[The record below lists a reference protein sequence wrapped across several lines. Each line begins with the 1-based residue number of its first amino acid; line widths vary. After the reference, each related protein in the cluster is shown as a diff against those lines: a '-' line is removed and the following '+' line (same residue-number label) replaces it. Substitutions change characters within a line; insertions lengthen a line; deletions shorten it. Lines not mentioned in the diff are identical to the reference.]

1 MERAVLTQV
10 ENQLGFITLNRPEK
24 RNALSPQLITDLA
37 EAFSEME
44 ENPNVKVVIL
54 QAKGR
59 AFCAGADLE
68 YIQSLQN
75 FTFEEN
81 LEDSHRLKRLFV
93 QIYEFPKVVIA
104 KVQGHA
110 LAGGCGLVTVC
121 DFAFADSDALFGYTE
136 AKIGFVPALVSI
148 FLAEQIGHY
157 RAGELLISGE
167 MISAKKAGEFGLITG
182 YMSGDSLDHW
192 VAHEF
197 AAKLIRENSSFSMS
211 ETKRLLR
218 SLGKEARDRALDS
231 AAEANARARA
241 HDDCKKGIAAFLTK
255 NKPTW

>member
-1 MERAVLTQV
+1 MERTVLTQV
-10 ENQLGFITLNRPEK
+10 ENHIGLITLNRPEK
-24 RNALSPQLITDLA
+24 RNALNPQMIGELSK
-37 EAFSEME
+37 AFAEME
-44 ENPNVKVVIL
+44 INPLVKLVIL
-54 QAKGR
+54 QAEGR
-59 AFCAGADLE
+59 IFCAGADLAYLRE
-68 YIQSLQN
+68 IQHFS
-75 FTFEEN
+75 FEEN
-81 LEDSHRLKRLFV
+81 LEDSNRLKDLFI

-136 AKIGFVPALVSI
+136 AKIGFVPALVSV

-167 MISAKKAGEFGLITG
+167 LISAKKADEFGLITG
-182 YMSGDSLDHW
+182 HMDADYLDHW
-192 VAHEF
+192 VKHEF
-197 AAKLIRENSSFSMS
+197 AGKLIRENSAFSMS

-218 SLGKEARDRALDS
+218 SLGKEARDKALDA

-241 HDDCKKGIAAFLTK
+241 HEDCKRGIAAFLNK
-255 NKPTW
+255 SKPTW

>member
-1 MERAVLTQV
+1 MENTVLTHV
-10 ENQLGFITLNRPEK
+10 ENQIGFITLNRPEK
-24 RNALSPQLITDLA
+24 RNALSPQLIGELA
-37 EAFSEME
+37 EAFSRME
-44 ENPNVKVVIL
+44 ADGSVKLVIL
-54 QAKGR
+54 QAKGK

-68 YIQSLQN
+68 YLQQLQQ
-75 FTFEEN
+75 FTYEEN
-81 LEDSHRLKRLFV
+81 LEDSHRLKRLFA

-121 DFAFADSDALFGYTE
+121 DFAFADSEALFGYTE
-136 AKIGFVPALVSI
+136 AKIGFVPALVSV

-167 MISAKKAGEFGLITG
+167 MISAKKADEFGLITG
-182 YMSGDSLDHW
+182 HMDGASLDHW
-192 VAHEF
+192 VQHEF
-197 AAKLIRENSSFSMS
+197 ANKLIRDNSAFSMS

-218 SLGKEARDRALDS
+218 SLGKETRDRALDA

-241 HDDCKKGIAAFLTK
+241 HEDCKKGIASFLQKTK
-255 NKPTW
+255 PVW

>member
-1 MERAVLTQV
+1 MEKTVLTHV

-24 RNALSPQLITDLA
+24 RNALSPQLIGELS
-37 EAFSEME
+37 EAFAQMKADKS
-44 ENPNVKVVIL
+44 VKLVIL
-54 QAKGR
+54 QAKGK

-68 YIQSLQN
+68 YLQELQQ
-75 FTFEEN
+75 FSYEEN
-81 LEDSHRLKRLFV
+81 LEDSHRLKRLFS

-121 DFAFADSDALFGYTE
+121 DFAFADSEALFGYTE
-136 AKIGFVPALVSI
+136 AKIGFVPALVSV

-167 MISAKKAGEFGLITG
+167 MISAKKADEFGLITG
-182 YMSGDSLDHW
+182 YMDGASLDHW
-192 VAHEF
+192 VLNEF
-197 AAKLIRENSSFSMS
+197 ALKLIRDNSAFSMG

-218 SLGKEARDRALDS
+218 SLGKVTRDQALDA

-241 HDDCKKGIAAFLTK
+241 HEDCKKGIAAFLQKT
-255 NKPTW
+255 KPTW

>member
-1 MERAVLTQV
+1 MENIVLTHV
-10 ENQLGFITLNRPEK
+10 ENHLGFITLNRPDK
-24 RNALSPQLITDLA
+24 RNALSPQMVSGLSA
-37 EAFSEME
+37 AFSEME
-44 ENPNVKVVIL
+44 SNPQVKLVIL
-54 QAKGR
+54 QANGSV
-59 AFCAGADLE
+59 FCAGADLE
-68 YIQSLQN
+68 YLQQMQQ

-81 LEDSHRLKRLFV
+81 LEDSHRLKRLFA
-93 QIYEFPKVVIA
+93 QIYEFPKVVVA

-136 AKIGFVPALVSI
+136 AKIGFVPALVSV

-167 MISAKKAGEFGLITG
+167 MISAKKADEFGLITG
-182 YMSGDSLDHW
+182 HMSGEGLDHW
-192 VAHEF
+192 VRHEF
-197 AAKLIRENSSFSMS
+197 AGKLIRDNSAFSMS

-218 SLGKEARDRALDS
+218 SLGKEARDKALDA

-241 HDDCKKGIAAFLTK
+241 HEDCKKGIAAFLTK
-255 NKPTW
+255 TKPSW

>member
-10 ENQLGFITLNRPEK
+10 KHQLGFITLNRPEK
-24 RNALSPQLITDLA
+24 RNALNPQMIEELSA
-37 EAFSEME
+37 AFSEME
-44 ENPNVKVVIL
+44 TNDQVKVVIL
-54 QAKGR
+54 QAKGK

-68 YIQSLQN
+68 YIQAMQE

-81 LEDSHRLKRLFV
+81 LEDSHRLKRLFA

-136 AKIGFVPALVSI
+136 VKIGFVPALVSV

-167 MISAKKAGEFGLITG
+167 RISAKKADEFGLITG
-182 YMSGDSLDHW
+182 HMIGDSLDHW
-192 VAHEF
+192 VEHEF
-197 AAKLIRENSSFSMS
+197 AEKLILENSAFSMA

-218 SLGKEARDRALDS
+218 LLGKEARDRALEA

-241 HDDCKKGIAAFLTK
+241 HEDCRKGIAAFLNK
-255 NKPTW
+255 AKPTW